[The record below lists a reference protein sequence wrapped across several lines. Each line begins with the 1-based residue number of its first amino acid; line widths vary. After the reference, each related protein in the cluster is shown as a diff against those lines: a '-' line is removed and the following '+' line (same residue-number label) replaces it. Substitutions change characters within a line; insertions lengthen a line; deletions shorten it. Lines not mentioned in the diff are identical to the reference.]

1 MATAS
6 TLMPLLAQSFI
17 DSTPSSSPKTPR
29 RQVVGYGAGASPSPR
44 TKERARR
51 VAGEEGAGR
60 ESIFSWSDQTLA
72 ERFQFVEEIG
82 YGNWGSV
89 WKVQPKLAGP
99 DAPVQSVKLVHR
111 SKNPTSSARV
121 RALWTEFKCI
131 RALRTDPHP
140 NLIHFHSFIISPSY
154 AICLMDFHPRLM
166 PVALPESRAKPY
178 FVQLLSAVRH
188 LHSHGIAHNDIKPS
202 NILLSAEDRPVLI
215 DFGFAQQYEEGKPDS
230 FLSSLSWGTPE
241 YLSPE
246 RAKGAL
252 HDERLSDVFALGVT
266 MYEIVVGRT
275 PFEKSEDENF
285 LNREQLEVYYNRTL
299 TGQFYGDYIV
309 STEFES
315 LIHHMVEPSV
325 ELRMPSCGAALKHR
339 FFDLPPSP
347 FANIRN
353 SVLYTTPTKPTPAKS
368 LVQTPSS
375 SAKKANRPVAPT
387 PKQQTPASS
396 SAKKKKQFV
405 IYQDD
410 DDAVAV
416 PTPPRTT
423 TGVSPLSPRQEPL
436 ANRTNVQSTTTQT
449 PQKAPDKP
457 ANVVKSPPPRSRIP
471 VRTPKPEVTSPLA
484 KSATPIPSRI
494 PTSSGRPATLGHK
507 CIVSSPTM
515 LRTRPRVVSQPLLSK
530 IALEETSPVETTEPS
545 SKPGLARSSSVKAV
559 KRKPVPTMM
568 ELDFVPTL
576 PKTVKPARNP
586 DTSSHTREDCGF
598 GLISAEEEEEVL
610 ASNPA
615 SPVPQLEADSS
626 SHSSPSAPTTPT
638 DELPTFVSTSRTYIV
653 KRKSKAIGGEG
664 ALTNLG
670 SVLTN
675 ELPPLSRKS
684 SQAVAARIGKL
695 SVKNVRRAP
704 SAMSFAGLKAAVT
717 GRRRASLT
725 DSMFEMVEAERLD
738 KRNAH
743 TMPLRLEH
751 KVASP
756 RKERARLA
764 SFSRQVQH
772 VLDSRNVVD
781 PFMISP
787 PASLGST
794 TPVRVASPASQA
806 GDEPLKPFSFNGTAS
821 LNSKP
826 VEYEN
831 LTVSPPQ
838 RSSSLRRN
846 SPGKQEV
853 PTVSPPTSP
862 EPSTGEFKPGHRR
875 IPTAIRNLPSVVLHE
890 SADDGDYS
898 ESDYS
903 RADTPAF
910 ERVASPR
917 PPPRIVEE
925 ARQLPTWVPDDFSDD
940 EEGEADV
947 DEPTVTLGSPSRIRR
962 VPSKLKKGSVTAT
975 YESVSTPSPA
985 RSTAT
990 RPPLTRGGTY
1000 EWVSPAAGTRSRPAS
1015 PTHTA
1020 LPFTNLH
1027 LRSDSRST
1035 FNSISSTHSK
1045 SRKSGGKGLH
1055 KRSRSVLSFFS
1066 LFSAGGGD
1074 GRDTVRSASRMS
1086 NVSNLGWSTSSRDVL
1101 GQSQGQ
1107 QEREREGQM
1116 APPPVLSGKKAEK
1129 GGRLKKA
1136 MSKFLSGY
1144 TSKTPGTGDGIA
1156 EPTPT
1161 VSTWVGGAFG
1171 TGKRCPLK
1179 YTRAIVDAV
1188 HSGELNNADFKETP
1202 VFGLKVSTKIE
1213 GIPDDV
1219 LNPEAAWSD
1228 KKAYQQTLEKLAGM
1242 FNKAFERYS
1251 TECSPEVVAA
1261 GPKI

>member
-6 TLMPLLAQSFI
+6 NLMPLLAQSFV

-51 VAGEEGAGR
+51 IAGEEGAGR

-131 RALRTDPHP
+131 RALRADPHP

-178 FVQLLSAVRH
+178 FVQLLSAVQH

-202 NILLSAEDRPVLI
+202 NILLSQDDRPVLI
-215 DFGFAQQYEEGKPDS
+215 DFGFAQQYEEGKPER

-299 TGQFYGDYIV
+299 TGQFYGDYII

-315 LIHHMVEPSV
+315 LIHHMVEPSI

-347 FANIRN
+347 YANIRQ

-375 SAKKANRPVAPT
+375 SAKKANRPVAQSPRR
-387 PKQQTPASS
+387 QTPASS

-410 DDAVAV
+410 DEVVTA
-416 PTPPRTT
+416 PTPPRAA
-423 TGVSPLSPRQEPL
+423 TGVSPFSPRQEPL
-436 ANRTNVQSTTTQT
+436 ANRTNVQSVSTAQT
-449 PQKAPDKP
+449 PQKAPVKP

-471 VRTPKPEVTSPLA
+471 VRPPKPDITSPSA

-507 CIVSSPTM
+507 RIVSSPTM

-530 IALEETSPVETTEPS
+530 IALEETSPVETTDSS
-545 SKPGLARSSSVKAV
+545 SKPRLARSSSVKSV
-559 KRKPVPTMM
+559 KRKPVPAMT

-576 PKTVKPARNP
+576 PKTIKPVRDVHVP
-586 DTSSHTREDCGF
+586 SHAREDSGF

-626 SHSSPSAPTTPT
+626 SDSSPSAPTTPT

-670 SVLTN
+670 GVLTN
-675 ELPPLSRKS
+675 DLPRLSRKS

-738 KRNAH
+738 ERNAH

-751 KVASP
+751 KVTSP

-781 PFMISP
+781 PFMINP
-787 PASLGST
+787 TASLGTT
-794 TPVRVASPASQA
+794 TPVRVPSPA
-806 GDEPLKPFSFNGTAS
+806 GDEPLQPFSFNGTAS

-826 VEYEN
+826 VGYEN
-831 LTVSPPQ
+831 LAISPPQ

-846 SPGKQEV
+846 LPGKQEV

-862 EPSTGEFKPGHRR
+862 GASMGEFKPGHRR

-910 ERVASPR
+910 ERVASPP

-940 EEGEADV
+940 EDGEADV
-947 DEPTVTLGSPSRIRR
+947 DEPTVTLGSPTRIRR

-975 YESVSTPSPA
+975 YETVSTPSSA
-985 RSTAT
+985 RSPTT

-1000 EWVSPAAGTRSRPAS
+1000 ESVSPAAGTRSRPAS
-1015 PTHTA
+1015 PSHTA

-1035 FNSISSTHSK
+1035 FNSISSTHSN
-1045 SRKSGGKGLH
+1045 SRKTGGKGLH

-1101 GQSQGQ
+1101 GQSQQ
-1107 QEREREGQM
+1107 RQEREGQM
-1116 APPPVLSGKKAEK
+1116 SPPPVPSGKKAKK
-1129 GGRLKKA
+1129 GGRLRKA
-1136 MSKFLSGY
+1136 MSK
-1144 TSKTPGTGDGIA
+1144 
-1156 EPTPT
+1156 
-1161 VSTWVGGAFG
+1161 
-1171 TGKRCPLK
+1171 
-1179 YTRAIVDAV
+1179 
-1188 HSGELNNADFKETP
+1188 
-1202 VFGLKVSTKIE
+1202 VF
-1213 GIPDDV
+1213 
-1219 LNPEAAWSD
+1219 
-1228 KKAYQQTLEKLAGM
+1228 
-1242 FNKAFERYS
+1242 R
-1251 TECSPEVVAA
+1251 
-1261 GPKI
+1261 

>member
-17 DSTPSSSPKTPR
+17 DSVPSSPKTPR
-29 RQVVGYGAGASPSPR
+29 RQVVGYGASPSPR

-51 VAGEEGAGR
+51 VAGEGMAGR

-99 DAPVQSVKLVHR
+99 GAPIQSVKLVHR
-111 SKNPTSSARV
+111 LKNPTSSARV

-140 NLIHFHSFIISPSY
+140 NLIHFQSFIISPSY

-178 FVQLLSAVRH
+178 FLQLLSAVQH
-188 LHSHGIAHNDIKPS
+188 VHSHGIAHNDIKPS
-202 NILLSAEDRPVLI
+202 NILLSHEDRPVLI
-215 DFGFAQQYEEGKPDS
+215 DFGFAQQYEEGNPDR

-299 TGQFYGDYIV
+299 TGQFYGDYII

-315 LIHHMVEPSV
+315 LIRHMVEPSIK
-325 ELRMPSCGAALKHR
+325 LRMPSCGAALKHR

-347 FANIRN
+347 FADTRN
-353 SVLYTTPTKPTPAKS
+353 SILYTTPTKPTPAKS

-375 SAKKANRPVAPT
+375 SAKNANRPVTQA

-410 DDAVAV
+410 NMSAVM
-416 PTPPRTT
+416 PTPPCTG
-423 TGVSPLSPRQEPL
+423 TGVSPFSPRQEPL
-436 ANRTNVQSTTTQT
+436 ANRTNVQPGATDPSTTQT
-449 PQKAPDKP
+449 PQKTAVRP
-457 ANVVKSPPPRSRIP
+457 ASAVKSPPPRSRIP
-471 VRTPKPEVTSPLA
+471 VRTPKPDITSPPA
-484 KSATPIPSRI
+484 KTVASAAPVPSRI
-494 PTSSGRPATLGHK
+494 LNSAGRPATLGHK
-507 CIVSSPTM
+507 RIVSSPTM

-530 IALEETSPVETTEPS
+530 FALEETSPVEQPDAVN
-545 SKPGLARSSSVKAV
+545 KAGLTRSSLVKSV
-559 KRKPVPTMM
+559 KRKPVPSMT
-568 ELDFVPTL
+568 ELSFVPTL
-576 PKTVKPARNP
+576 PKTIKPAGVVEP
-586 DTSSHTREDCGF
+586 VLHALTDSSS
-598 GLISAEEEEEVL
+598 GLASAEEEEEVL

-615 SPVPQLEADSS
+615 SPVPLLEADSS
-626 SHSSPSAPTTPT
+626 SDSSPSAPTTPT

-653 KRKSKAIGGEG
+653 KCKSKAIGGEG
-664 ALTNLG
+664 ALTNFG
-670 SVLTN
+670 GVLTN
-675 ELPPLSRKS
+675 ELPRLRKS

-704 SAMSFAGLKAAVT
+704 SAMSFAGLKAAAT

-725 DSMFEMVEAERLD
+725 DSMFEMIEAERLD
-738 KRNAH
+738 ERNAH

-751 KVASP
+751 KVSSP

-787 PASLGST
+787 TASLDT
-794 TPVRVASPASQA
+794 TTRVQVALPTAGA
-806 GDEPLKPFSFNGTAS
+806 GDEPLEPFSFNGTAS
-821 LNSKP
+821 LNNKP
-826 VEYEN
+826 GEGEI
-831 LTVSPPQ
+831 LTFSPPQ

-846 SPGKQEV
+846 SPGQQ
-853 PTVSPPTSP
+853 TTTISPPTSP
-862 EPSTGEFKPGHRR
+862 DTSTGEFKPGHRR

-910 ERVASPR
+910 ERVVSPPPPP

-925 ARQLPTWVPDDFSDD
+925 ARQLPTWVLDEYSDD
-940 EEGEADV
+940 EDAEADV
-947 DEPTVTLGSPSRIRR
+947 DEPTVTLGSPTRIRR
-962 VPSKLKKGSVTAT
+962 IPSKLKKGSVTAT
-975 YESVSTPSPA
+975 YETISTPSAA
-985 RSTAT
+985 RSTVP
-990 RPPLTRGGTY
+990 RPPLQRGGTY
-1000 EWVSPAAGTRSRPAS
+1000 ESVSSAAATSPAARPAS
-1015 PTHTA
+1015 PSHSA

-1035 FNSISSTHSK
+1035 FNSISSTHSNG
-1045 SRKSGGKGLH
+1045 RKPVGKGLH

-1066 LFSAGGGD
+1066 LFSAGAGD
-1074 GRDTVRSASRMS
+1074 ARDTVRSASRMS
-1086 NVSNLGWSTSSRDVL
+1086 NISNLGWSTSSRDVL
-1101 GQSQGQ
+1101 GQAQ
-1107 QEREREGQM
+1107 QQQQHEREGQM
-1116 APPPVLSGKKAEK
+1116 SPPPVPSGKKAK
-1129 GGRLKKA
+1129 KVGRLRKA
-1136 MSKFLSGY
+1136 MSK
-1144 TSKTPGTGDGIA
+1144 
-1156 EPTPT
+1156 
-1161 VSTWVGGAFG
+1161 
-1171 TGKRCPLK
+1171 
-1179 YTRAIVDAV
+1179 
-1188 HSGELNNADFKETP
+1188 
-1202 VFGLKVSTKIE
+1202 VF
-1213 GIPDDV
+1213 
-1219 LNPEAAWSD
+1219 
-1228 KKAYQQTLEKLAGM
+1228 
-1242 FNKAFERYS
+1242 R
-1251 TECSPEVVAA
+1251 
-1261 GPKI
+1261 

>member
-29 RQVVGYGAGASPSPR
+29 RQVVDYGAGASPSPR
-44 TKERARR
+44 TKERAKRI
-51 VAGEEGAGR
+51 AGEEGAGR

-72 ERFQFVEEIG
+72 ERFQIG

-99 DAPVQSVKLVHR
+99 DAPAQSVKLVHR

-178 FVQLLSAVRH
+178 FVQLLSAVQH

-202 NILLSAEDRPVLI
+202 NILLSAENRPVLI
-215 DFGFAQQYEEGKPDS
+215 DFGFAQQYEEGKPDR

-299 TGQFYGDYIV
+299 TGQFYGDYII
-309 STEFES
+309 STEFEA
-315 LIHHMVEPSV
+315 LIHHMVEPSI

-353 SVLYTTPTKPTPAKS
+353 SVLYTTPTKPTFAKS

-375 SAKKANRPVAPT
+375 SAKKANR
-387 PKQQTPASS
+387 S
-396 SAKKKKQFV
+396 
-405 IYQDD
+405 DD
-410 DDAVAV
+410 DKVVAA
-416 PTPPRTT
+416 PTPPRTA
-423 TGVSPLSPRQEPL
+423 TGVSPFSPRQEPL
-436 ANRTNVQSTTTQT
+436 ANRTNVQSVPTTQT
-449 PQKAPDKP
+449 PQKAPVKP
-457 ANVVKSPPPRSRIP
+457 ANAVKSPPPRSRIP
-471 VRTPKPEVTSPLA
+471 VRTPKPDVTSPLV

-507 CIVSSPTM
+507 RIVSSPTM

-530 IALEETSPVETTEPS
+530 LALEEPSPVEKADLTTNS
-545 SKPGLARSSSVKAV
+545 GLTRSSSVKSV
-559 KRKPVPTMM
+559 KRKPVPAMT

-576 PKTVKPARNP
+576 PKTIKPARNP
-586 DTSSHTREDCGF
+586 ETISHAREDSGF
-598 GLISAEEEEEVL
+598 GLSSTEEDEEVL

-626 SHSSPSAPTTPT
+626 SDSSPSAPTTPT

-653 KRKSKAIGGEG
+653 KRKSKAIGSEG
-664 ALTNLG
+664 TLTNLG
-670 SVLTN
+670 GVLTN
-675 ELPPLSRKS
+675 ELPRLSRKS

-738 KRNAH
+738 ERNAH

-781 PFMISP
+781 PFMNSP
-787 PASLGST
+787 TASLGTT
-794 TPVRVASPASQA
+794 TPVRVALPAA
-806 GDEPLKPFSFNGTAS
+806 DEPLKPFSFNGTAS

-826 VEYEN
+826 VEFEN
-831 LTVSPPQ
+831 LAISPPQ

-862 EPSTGEFKPGHRR
+862 EASTGEFKPGHRR

-910 ERVASPR
+910 ERVASPP

-925 ARQLPTWVPDDFSDD
+925 ARQLPTCKSCH
-940 EEGEADV
+940 GEADV
-947 DEPTVTLGSPSRIRR
+947 DEPTVTLGSPTRIRR
-962 VPSKLKKGSVTAT
+962 VPSKLKKGSVIAT
-975 YESVSTPSPA
+975 YETVSTPSPA

-1000 EWVSPAAGTRSRPAS
+1000 ESVSPAAGTHPRPAS
-1015 PTHTA
+1015 PSHTA

-1035 FNSISSTHSK
+1035 FNSISSTHSNN
-1045 SRKSGGKGLH
+1045 RKPGGKGLH

-1066 LFSAGGGD
+1066 LSSAGGGD

-1101 GQSQGQ
+1101 GQSQQ
-1107 QEREREGQM
+1107 QQEREGQM
-1116 APPPVLSGKKAEK
+1116 SPPPVPSGKKAKK
-1129 GGRLKKA
+1129 GGRLRKA
-1136 MSKFLSGY
+1136 MSK
-1144 TSKTPGTGDGIA
+1144 
-1156 EPTPT
+1156 
-1161 VSTWVGGAFG
+1161 
-1171 TGKRCPLK
+1171 
-1179 YTRAIVDAV
+1179 
-1188 HSGELNNADFKETP
+1188 
-1202 VFGLKVSTKIE
+1202 VF
-1213 GIPDDV
+1213 
-1219 LNPEAAWSD
+1219 
-1228 KKAYQQTLEKLAGM
+1228 
-1242 FNKAFERYS
+1242 R
-1251 TECSPEVVAA
+1251 
-1261 GPKI
+1261 